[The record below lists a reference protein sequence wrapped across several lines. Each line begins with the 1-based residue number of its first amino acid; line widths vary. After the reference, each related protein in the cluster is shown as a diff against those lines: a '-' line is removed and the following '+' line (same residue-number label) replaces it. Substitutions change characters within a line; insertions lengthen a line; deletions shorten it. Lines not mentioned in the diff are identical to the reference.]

1 MKVHNTVVDY
11 SLFSWVHDLYFTRSP
26 QETWDWLGQLCRI
39 WEWIRCY
46 QGLANISPVRTACAV
61 SVTYVTDLCVKAGM
75 KQWPLSVDYL
85 LVDIWVHF
93 DCWYAISST
102 TMKPSFILVEMSFK
116 INYVMSFGL
125 PTKRDNIL
133 PDCCMKRFTDICV

>member
-1 MKVHNTVVDY
+1 MIY
-11 SLFSWVHDLYFTRSP
+11 ISP
-26 QETWDWLGQLCRI
+26 VLHRKLETDWANCVGF
-39 WEWIRCY
+39 ESEFGVIR
-46 QGLANISPVRTACAV
+46 GSLANISPVRTACAV

-85 LVDIWVHF
+85 LVDIWFHF

>member
-1 MKVHNTVVDY
+1 MIY
-11 SLFSWVHDLYFTRSP
+11 ISP
-26 QETWDWLGQLCRI
+26 VLHRKLETDWANCVGF
-39 WEWIRCY
+39 ESEFDVIR
-46 QGLANISPVRTACAV
+46 GPLANISPVRTVCAV